1 MTIEAFPLA
10 WPDGWERTTSYY
22 RDEAPFT
29 VTMATARDEML
40 AEINLLVGR
49 YTDPLIILSTNV
61 ALRLDGLP
69 YANQKSPE
77 DPGVAVYFTYRKSQR
92 VFACDKYKKVE
103 HNVRAIGK
111 TIGAMRGIERWGASD
126 MLDRA
131 FQGFEALPNPDTPRH
146 WRDVLG
152 ATNPNLTWDFIEKQ
166 HKLLRSQYHRA
177 NDTDRF
183 VEVNK
188 AYQQAKE
195 EYQA

>member
-10 WPDGWERTTSYY
+10 WPEGWKRITKNYH

-77 DPGVAVYFTYRKSQR
+77 DPGVAVYFMYRKSQR

-131 FQGFEALPNPDTPRH
+131 FQGFEALPAPGDWRSILNVTPN
-146 WRDVLG
+146 
-152 ATNPNLTWDFIEKQ
+152 ATWGTIRNSYL
-166 HKLLRSQYHRA
+166 LLRSQRHP
-177 NDTDRF
+177 DKGGD
-183 VEVNK
+183 E
-188 AYQQAKE
+188 
-195 EYQA
+195 